1 VSGDITFSG
10 NGALDNDSLQPANVL
25 IMCTGAAGSGQSVT
39 LNGNG
44 NAYFTLYCPQADITL
59 NGGGSGGAIWGAIV
73 GKTITGS
80 GSHALTIHYDKQVAT
95 MTDQSITC
103 TTEVARSSP
112 IVATLAGTDY
122 VVQGTTSTTGT
133 KVQLTAANAS
143 TWTFPAYTGHMR
155 ARTVASV
162 GTTASSYSSGTILFD
177 AATLMPAA
185 NYTSCSAPSTT
196 CRYIFT
202 NTNTTP
208 TTGSTWQPATLAF
221 EDTNASAIGGKIV
234 GGLTSSQYQTVLH
247 TIMSASLGG
256 VDRSTVA
263 VIEPGTIVGGSR
275 PTIAYFG
282 AADGMLHAVCA
293 SDGTT
298 ACPTGSIG
306 KQLWAFMPRV
316 ELPLVQ
322 YNEQR
327 IDGSVHVADMYGDF
341 TATHSGTRSWKTVL
355 TFQTGYSNTAHGGVP
370 ASYAIDVTDPSN
382 PTVLWEYTTPTAA
395 GVTDFGTGLVAAV
408 GPTLVNGQLSNLAI
422 LETNN
427 GGSGTAGVVATAVQ
441 VENGT
446 KLWQFSYTYPTAAAV
461 PAAALPGGA
470 VGVDL
475 AGAGNTT
482 DYVMG
487 DLYGDLWRLNAQT
500 GASQNGTN
508 TPLFKFSYNA
518 STDKH
523 PIGAVPAIYSD
534 GNSQYVAVAAGGY
547 ADQTDGNTAWSLGN
561 HYLVSVK
568 IKATSN
574 PVLDTATAS
583 NSATGDLRLKY
594 AIPTATKAYS
604 QPTIVGNQ
612 MFVTSDTADVNSP
625 SYGANQTG
633 TGRDLTVN
641 GINGAA
647 TATSYDTTTST
658 IYGGASSLVAG
669 HDAAGNLVLI
679 GSSEDKQ
686 SQVGN
691 LAYSAA
697 GTGVATTT
705 SALGAGTSVDMGST
719 TKVTRNLWLR
729 TM

>member
-1 VSGDITFSG
+1 
-10 NGALDNDSLQPANVL
+10 
-25 IMCTGAAGSGQSVT
+25 
-39 LNGNG
+39 
-44 NAYFTLYCPQADITL
+44 
-59 NGGGSGGAIWGAIV
+59 
-73 GKTITGS
+73 
-80 GSHALTIHYDKQVAT
+80 
-95 MTDQSITC
+95 
-103 TTEVARSSP
+103 
-112 IVATLAGTDY
+112 
-122 VVQGTTSTTGT
+122 
-133 KVQLTAANAS
+133 
-143 TWTFPAYTGHMR
+143 
-155 ARTVASV
+155 
-162 GTTASSYSSGTILFD
+162 
-177 AATLMPAA
+177 
-185 NYTSCSAPSTT
+185 
-196 CRYIFT
+196 
-202 NTNTTP
+202 
-208 TTGSTWQPATLAF
+208 
-221 EDTNASAIGGKIV
+221 
-234 GGLTSSQYQTVLH
+234 
-247 TIMSASLGG
+247 
-256 VDRSTVA
+256 
-263 VIEPGTIVGGSR
+263 
-275 PTIAYFG
+275 
-282 AADGMLHAVCA
+282 
-293 SDGTT
+293 
-298 ACPTGSIG
+298 
-306 KQLWAFMPRV
+306 
-316 ELPLVQ
+316 
-322 YNEQR
+322 
-327 IDGSVHVADMYGDF
+327 
-341 TATHSGTRSWKTVL
+341 VL
-355 TFQTGYSNTAHGGVP
+355 TFQTGYSNPAHGGVP
-370 ASYAIDVTDPSN
+370 ASYAIDVTDPAS
-382 PTVLWEYTTPTAA
+382 PSLLWEYTTPTSP
-395 GVTDFGTGLVAAV
+395 GVTDYGTGLVAAV

>member
-1 VSGDITFSG
+1 
-10 NGALDNDSLQPANVL
+10 
-25 IMCTGAAGSGQSVT
+25 
-39 LNGNG
+39 
-44 NAYFTLYCPQADITL
+44 
-59 NGGGSGGAIWGAIV
+59 
-73 GKTITGS
+73 
-80 GSHALTIHYDKQVAT
+80 
-95 MTDQSITC
+95 
-103 TTEVARSSP
+103 
-112 IVATLAGTDY
+112 
-122 VVQGTTSTTGT
+122 
-133 KVQLTAANAS
+133 
-143 TWTFPAYTGHMR
+143 
-155 ARTVASV
+155 
-162 GTTASSYSSGTILFD
+162 
-177 AATLMPAA
+177 
-185 NYTSCSAPSTT
+185 
-196 CRYIFT
+196 
-202 NTNTTP
+202 
-208 TTGSTWQPATLAF
+208 
-221 EDTNASAIGGKIV
+221 
-234 GGLTSSQYQTVLH
+234 
-247 TIMSASLGG
+247 MSASLGG
-256 VDRSTVA
+256 IDRSTVA

-327 IDGSVHVADMYGDF
+327 IDGSVHVADVYGDF
-341 TATHSGTRSWKTVL
+341 TPTHTGTRTWKTVL
-355 TFQTGYSNTAHGGVP
+355 TFQTGYSNPAHGGVP
-370 ASYAIDVTDPSN
+370 ASYAIDVTDPAS
-382 PTVLWEYTTPTAA
+382 PSLLWEYTTPTSP
-395 GVTDFGTGLVAAV
+395 GVTDYGTGLVAAV
-408 GPTLVNGQLSNLAI
+408 GPTVVNGQLSNLAV

-427 GGSGTAGVVATAVQ
+427 GGSGTAGVVATAIQ
-441 VENGT
+441 IETGT

-508 TPLFKFSYNA
+508 TPLFAFSYNA

-534 GNSQYVAVAAGGY
+534 GNTQYVAVAAGGY
-547 ADQTDGNTAWSLGN
+547 ADQTDGATSWSFGT

-568 IKATSN
+568 IKATST
-574 PVLDTATAS
+574 PVLDTQAAS
-583 NSATGDLRLKY
+583 NGASGDLRLKI
-594 AIPTATKAYS
+594 AIASGSKAYS

-612 MFVTSDTADVNSP
+612 MFVISDIADVNAS

-633 TGRDLTVN
+633 TGRDLTIN

-647 TATSYDTTTST
+647 TSNSYDTTTST

-669 HDAAGNLVLI
+669 HDASGTLVLI
-679 GSSEDKQ
+679 GSSSDKQ

-691 LAYSAA
+691 TAYSAA

-705 SALGAGTSVDMGST
+705 SALGAGSSVDTSAV
-719 TKVTRNLWLR
+719 TKLTRNLWIR
-729 TM
+729 SM

>member
-1 VSGDITFSG
+1 
-10 NGALDNDSLQPANVL
+10 
-25 IMCTGAAGSGQSVT
+25 
-39 LNGNG
+39 
-44 NAYFTLYCPQADITL
+44 
-59 NGGGSGGAIWGAIV
+59 
-73 GKTITGS
+73 
-80 GSHALTIHYDKQVAT
+80 
-95 MTDQSITC
+95 
-103 TTEVARSSP
+103 
-112 IVATLAGTDY
+112 
-122 VVQGTTSTTGT
+122 
-133 KVQLTAANAS
+133 
-143 TWTFPAYTGHMR
+143 
-155 ARTVASV
+155 
-162 GTTASSYSSGTILFD
+162 
-177 AATLMPAA
+177 
-185 NYTSCSAPSTT
+185 
-196 CRYIFT
+196 
-202 NTNTTP
+202 
-208 TTGSTWQPATLAF
+208 
-221 EDTNASAIGGKIV
+221 
-234 GGLTSSQYQTVLH
+234 
-247 TIMSASLGG
+247 MSASLGG
-256 VDRSTVA
+256 IDRSTVA

-282 AADGMLHAVCA
+282 ATDGMLHAVCA